1 MGSNKYFLITYYVI
15 KGGKNMCMNRCGC
28 SNNTGCSNN
37 MATMNTT
44 MYYNGMNNSMLAQNG
59 IGVTNLMYGHA
70 YTPNQTFSAIY
81 SAEQG
86 LANGTMFPELV
97 SYYAPNQSLATM
109 NYLRNA
115 SRGGCC
121 NGLR

>member
-1 MGSNKYFLITYYVI
+1 MKKVTLLGQKHKIYKEGLNMNENNKNLFP
-15 KGGKNMCMNRCGC
+15 
-28 SNNTGCSNN
+28 S
-37 MATMNTT
+37 
-44 MYYNGMNNSMLAQNG
+44 
-59 IGVTNLMYGHA
+59 NLMYGHA
-70 YTPNQTFSAIY
+70 YTPNQTFSTIY
-81 SAEQG
+81 SSEQG
-86 LANGTMFPELV
+86 LAHGTMFPELV

>member
-1 MGSNKYFLITYYVI
+1 ME
-15 KGGKNMCMNRCGC
+15 CNRENERI
-28 SNNTGCSNN
+28 NNFYNN
-37 MATMNTT
+37 V
-44 MYYNGMNNSMLAQNG
+44 NNQFPSK
-59 IGVTNLMYGHA
+59 IMYGHA
-70 YTPNQTFSAIY
+70 YTPNQTFSTIY

-86 LANGTMFPELV
+86 LAHGTMFPELV

>member
-1 MGSNKYFLITYYVI
+1 MTMWGMGTWLIILILFLFMGNN
-15 KGGKNMCMNRCGC
+15 GGLFWWFGGNQG
-28 SNNTGCSNN
+28 
-37 MATMNTT
+37 AWLL
-44 MYYNGMNNSMLAQNG
+44 NGMNNNNNMLVTDG
-59 IGVTNLMYGHA
+59 IGVSNLMYGHA
-70 YTPNQTFSAIY
+70 YTPNQTFSTIY
-81 SAEQG
+81 SSEQG
-86 LANGTMFPELV
+86 LAHGTMFPELV